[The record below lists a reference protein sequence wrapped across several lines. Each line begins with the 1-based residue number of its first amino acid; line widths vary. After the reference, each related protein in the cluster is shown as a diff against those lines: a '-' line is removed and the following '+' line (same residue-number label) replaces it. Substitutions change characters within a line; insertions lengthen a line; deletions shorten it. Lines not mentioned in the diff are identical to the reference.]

1 MVAGSTTCQEKAIET
16 ASGRKLLTQ
25 NPYQQDQ
32 QARRTPTNGGLK
44 NLAIRKGL
52 RKQMEQGRS
61 GVRNTISS
69 VTKLSSS
76 NLQIKRKY
84 KLSRNNPDTV
94 TKWWFVVRD
103 EESVLLELEREWSSV
118 AMQTAWKLEPVH
130 SYVEHSTPNESTE
143 LPSIVSAPIVP
154 NSTVSSR

>member
-1 MVAGSTTCQEKAIET
+1 M
-16 ASGRKLLTQ
+16 
-25 NPYQQDQ
+25 
-32 QARRTPTNGGLK
+32 
-44 NLAIRKGL
+44 
-52 RKQMEQGRS
+52 
-61 GVRNTISS
+61 
-69 VTKLSSS
+69 
-76 NLQIKRKY
+76 
-84 KLSRNNPDTV
+84 
-94 TKWWFVVRD
+94 RD